1 MRRLGIDYD
10 TSEAAIANILSGV
23 ATGAVLTGKMVSGK
37 DTVAQHLADHLESLG
52 NPTPVIHRSSDPI
65 REELNEAI
73 AIITEAGTQEEATA
87 NVATQLF
94 VPDGVAIHVTEK
106 LFETTRWTVPSA
118 EERSNVH
125 RYLLVYWADRGR
137 RDIEPEYWVRSCFT
151 RVVNTIASGHSALLS
166 GGRYPNEI
174 RPAQLLGLLA
184 VRIAVDLEV
193 QIARVRARDDIEP
206 DPELFLT
213 ENECALDDYIGFN
226 LKVTNN
232 GTPEPTVDVILRHI
246 EKHIRLLAGS

>member
-1 MRRLGIDYD
+1 
-10 TSEAAIANILSGV
+10 
-23 ATGAVLTGKMVSGK
+23 MVSGK

-52 NPTPVIHRSSDPI
+52 NPAPVIHRSSDPI

-73 AIITEAGTQEEATA
+73 AIITDAKTPEEAA
-87 NVATQLF
+87 SNVAGQLF
-94 VPDGVAIHVTEK
+94 VPDAVAIHVTEK

-151 RVVNTIASGHSALLS
+151 KVINTIASGHSALLS
-166 GGRYPNEI
+166 GGRYPNEV
-174 RPAQLLGLLA
+174 RPAQPLGLFA

-206 DPELFLT
+206 DPALFHT
-213 ENECALDDYIGFN
+213 ENECALDDYVGFN

-232 GTPEPTVDVILRHI
+232 GTPEPTVDVILRHM
-246 EKHIRLLAGS
+246 EKHIRLLAAT